1 LLAERLSRGDRGP
14 HGGDEA
20 VLNTVLAGFLGL
32 GVLLI
37 PLLHIRVDLEAVLF
51 GDVLAAGPADLL
63 RSLVA
68 LAAVLVLLG
77 LRYRQLVY
85 VGVDPLGAAGAGLPV
100 RRLRLWLTL
109 VTAFTVVSA
118 MTAVGV
124 VLVIALMGAPALLA
138 LSGAGSLR
146 QALVRSSALGVLISA
161 GGFVLAL
168 QPAVNVPPGPLIGV
182 LCMALLPVAAL
193 SRR

>member
-1 LLAERLSRGDRGP
+1 
-14 HGGDEA
+14 
-20 VLNTVLAGFLGL
+20 
-32 GVLLI
+32 
-37 PLLHIRVDLEAVLF
+37 
-51 GDVLAAGPADLL
+51 
-63 RSLVA
+63 
-68 LAAVLVLLG
+68 
-77 LRYRQLVY
+77 
-85 VGVDPLGAAGAGLPV
+85 
-100 RRLRLWLTL
+100 
-109 VTAFTVVSA
+109 

-138 LSGAGSLR
+138 LTGAGSLR

-182 LCMALLPVAAL
+182 LCMGLLPVAAL